1 MRTAAAF
8 LTAVL
13 LSGCAGELPEPTE
26 RWVVEDLGTQ
36 AEFRDVFFLDARN
49 GWIVGG
55 GHNIEGGIIGRTT
68 DGGRT
73 WTYRS
78 GIAKPLR
85 QPGGLHLNAVWF
97 HDLTTG
103 FIVGDRH
110 HLLRTIDGGEHWHKV
125 SRNTG
130 IWAHMRDLQFVDKEY
145 GWAIGNGGLAR
156 TTDGGANWGPPLPL
170 DPEETEYKPMRG
182 QAIHFVDRERGWLVG
197 KFGLISSTTDGG
209 ISWTSY
215 DDPELLGKL
224 GLWGMDFADELNGWA
239 AGDGGAIVHTA
250 DGGVTWKRQT
260 SGVPHIL
267 MDVDFVDNLQG
278 WVVGFDRS
286 TGSSVVLSTLDGG
299 ATWNEQARIPSE
311 GIRALF
317 VLDAEHA
324 WAVGEQQRRSDEDG
338 SQKLLRYEVDP
349 VEP

>member
-1 MRTAAAF
+1 M
-8 LTAVL
+8 
-13 LSGCAGELPEPTE
+13 
-26 RWVVEDLGTQ
+26 
-36 AEFRDVFFLDARN
+36 
-49 GWIVGG
+49 
-55 GHNIEGGIIGRTT
+55 
-68 DGGRT
+68 
-73 WTYRS
+73 
-78 GIAKPLR
+78 
-85 QPGGLHLNAVWF
+85 
-97 HDLTTG
+97 
-103 FIVGDRH
+103 
-110 HLLRTIDGGEHWHKV
+110 
-125 SRNTG
+125 
-130 IWAHMRDLQFVDKEY
+130 
-145 GWAIGNGGLAR
+145 
-156 TTDGGANWGPPLPL
+156 
-170 DPEETEYKPMRG
+170 
-182 QAIHFVDRERGWLVG
+182 G

>member
-145 GWAIGNGGLAR
+145 GWAIGTR
-156 TTDGGANWGPPLPL
+156 
-170 DPEETEYKPMRG
+170 
-182 QAIHFVDRERGWLVG
+182 
-197 KFGLISSTTDGG
+197 
-209 ISWTSY
+209 
-215 DDPELLGKL
+215 
-224 GLWGMDFADELNGWA
+224 
-239 AGDGGAIVHTA
+239 
-250 DGGVTWKRQT
+250 KRQST
-260 SGVPHIL
+260 NRCG
-267 MDVDFVDNLQG
+267 G
-278 WVVGFDRS
+278 RRS
-286 TGSSVVLSTLDGG
+286 TLWIGNEAGWWGSS
-299 ATWNEQARIPSE
+299 A
-311 GIRALF
+311 
-317 VLDAEHA
+317 
-324 WAVGEQQRRSDEDG
+324 
-338 SQKLLRYEVDP
+338 
-349 VEP
+349 